1 MVPSSATVGTDVNL
15 PGRMSFAGHSS
26 REDYV
31 EGIQDRVAIV
41 TGAGRGIAQA
51 VALKFADEGGL
62 IVANDVD
69 QEPLDETL
77 RLIRV
82 MGGKGV
88 GLVGSVTEPD
98 IGERLAELAVSTYGD
113 VHHVFTAAGYT
124 WDGMTHRM
132 SDEQWQAI
140 IDVHLTGTFRV
151 VRDTFK
157 VMRELAQTS
166 IARGEAP
173 VSRHIVTVSSQSSFG
188 NLGQVNYAAAKAG
201 IVGLTRTVALE
212 GAMFNIV
219 ANSVAYG
226 AIDTR
231 LTRARE
237 TQEERQGQAV
247 LGIPQV
253 RRNKM
258 IEDLPMK
265 RVGTIDEAAGPVL
278 FLCSDLSNYVSGALL
293 EINGA
298 SHIS

>member
-1 MVPSSATVGTDVNL
+1 MD
-15 PGRMSFAGHSS
+15 
-26 REDYV
+26 
-31 EGIQDRVAIV
+31 GIQGRVAIV

-51 VALKFADEGGL
+51 VALKFAEEGAM
-62 IVANDVD
+62 IVANDLD
-69 QEPLDETL
+69 RAPLDETL
-77 RLIRV
+77 KQIEA
-82 MGGKGV
+82 MGGKAV
-88 GLVGSVTEPD
+88 GLAGSVTESG
-98 IGERLAELAVSTYGD
+98 IGERLADLAVSTFGD
-113 VHHVFTAAGYT
+113 VHHVFAAAGYS

-132 SDEQWQAI
+132 TDEQWQAI

-151 VRDTFK
+151 VRDAFK
-157 VMRELAQTS
+157 VMRERAQES
-166 IARGEAP
+166 IQKGEVP
-173 VSRHIVTVSSQSSFG
+173 TPRHIVTVSSQSGFG
-188 NLGQVNYAAAKAG
+188 NLGQANYAAAKAG

-237 TQEERQGQAV
+237 TQEERLGQAV
-247 LGIPQV
+247 LGIPQS
-253 RRNKM
+253 RRDKM
-258 IEDLPMK
+258 VEDLPMK
-265 RVGTIDEAAGPVL
+265 RVGSVEEAAGPVL